1 MSRLLDDEEIT
12 RQLRDLPGWERVD
25 GHLVATYESGSFLEA
40 VRLVEWVADEAEQM
54 DHHPFIDIRRARTR
68 WELWTHWRDGI
79 TQLDVELAHRIRQRA
94 EATRA
99 TTVTTAPAS
108 APAPAP
114 APPRS

>member
-54 DHHPFIDIRRARTR
+54 DHHPFIDIRMARTR

-79 TQLDVELAHRIRQRA
+79 TQLDVELAHRIPPAPRPRRCGGPA
-94 EATRA
+94 RGATRP
-99 TTVTTAPAS
+99 TPGG
-108 APAPAP
+108 PGGL
-114 APPRS
+114 